1 MKVKVYVVF
10 FAAKHSNE
18 QQIDFIFTDKK
29 QAQDYVDK
37 QNKKKIKSITGVTK
51 EDVDFGDDIQLWYEQ
66 EILIVKDDPVMFI
79 FTNEKQAQDYV
90 DKQNKKKIKSIA
102 GVTREDIKFGDD
114 IQFWY
119 EQEILVVKDDPI
131 MNVMDHLFG

>member
-18 QQIDFIFTDKK
+18 QQID
-29 QAQDYVDK
+29 
-37 QNKKKIKSITGVTK
+37 
-51 EDVDFGDDIQLWYEQ
+51 
-66 EILIVKDDPVMFI
+66 FI